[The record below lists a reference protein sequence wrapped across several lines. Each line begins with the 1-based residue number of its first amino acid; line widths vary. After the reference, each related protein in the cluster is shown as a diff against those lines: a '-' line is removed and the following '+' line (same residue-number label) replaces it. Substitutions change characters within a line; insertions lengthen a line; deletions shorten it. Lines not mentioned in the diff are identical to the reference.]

1 LKELS
6 LQAEEGMTAFEDER
20 GRSIHLVKIEEGSE
34 DMIILQGS
42 QAAEVL
48 DEGNHGQ

>member
-1 LKELS
+1 
-6 LQAEEGMTAFEDER
+6 MTAFEDER
-20 GRSIHLVKIEEGSE
+20 GRSIHLGKVEEESQ
-34 DMIILQGS
+34 DMIILQAS